1 MKKLFIL
8 TAALAAAVGVF
19 VVFTLPPPRRA
30 VTPVPDGTIP
40 GSLHIH
46 TSRSDGRGT
55 PAEIAAAAARAGL
68 KFVVFTDHG
77 DGTRRPDPPAYHSNV
92 LCLDGVEIST
102 AGGHYLAL
110 DMAVA
115 PYPLGGEARD
125 VVEDVRRLGGFG
137 VAAHPDSPKPELR
150 WREWTA
156 PFDGLE
162 WVNPD
167 TSWRVH
173 AQVPGWRAR
182 FRLLDALVGYP
193 FRPRE
198 TIAEL
203 LTTSEGTM
211 YRWEALA
218 KGRRVVVLAGVDA
231 HAKLSLRN
239 ADPGDN
245 RYSLPF
251 PGYETSFATLSVHV
265 RPERP
270 LTGDAAADAA
280 VVMRALRAGH
290 LYTAVDG
297 VAAPPSFEFTAT
309 NRHGTV
315 REGDELAVGGPVML
329 RVRSNAPTGFTAT
342 VWRGTAVLASGSGN
356 DFSIEARDGPAVYHA
371 EIRPTG
377 TNHQV
382 PWILSNAV
390 YVRDPEASQKL
401 PVRAPADDSTPIFDG
416 RSATGWHVE
425 SDRTSLAAMD
435 VAPTVAGSELR
446 LRYGLSGSDAV
457 GQVGALASDTP
468 DGVASYDR
476 LTFTARAER
485 PMRIS
490 VQLRAVDADGIT
502 ERWQRSVY
510 LDTVD
515 QDRTIYF
522 DDLTPVGV
530 TRTWRPAFGDVR
542 NILFVVD
549 TTNTK
554 PGTSGRV
561 WIKRAALQ
569 K

>member
-1 MKKLFIL
+1 MKRFFL
-8 TAALAAAVGVF
+8 LAAAVAASVAVF
-19 VVFTLPPPRRA
+19 VVFTLPPPRLTLA
-30 VTPVPDGTIP
+30 AFSDGTIP

-55 PAEIAAAAARAGL
+55 PEEIAAAAARAGL

-77 DGTRRPDPPAYHSNV
+77 DGTRRPDPPAYRAGV

-102 AGGHYLAL
+102 TGGHYLAF
-110 DMAVA
+110 DMPVA

-150 WREWTA
+150 WREWAA

-173 AQVPGWRAR
+173 AQLPGWRLR
-182 FRLLDALVGYP
+182 FVQALLGYP

-198 TIAEL
+198 TMADL
-203 LTTSEGTM
+203 LTLSEETLA
-211 YRWEALA
+211 RWEELVIH
-218 KGRRVVVLAGVDA
+218 RRVVILAGVDA
-231 HAKLSLRN
+231 HAKLALRN
-239 ADPGDN
+239 TDPGDN

-251 PGYETSFATLSVHV
+251 PGYQTSFETLSVHV

-280 VVMRALRAGH
+280 VVMRAIRAGH

-297 VAAPPSFEFTAT
+297 VATPPSFEFTAT
-309 NRHGTV
+309 NRRGTV
-315 REGDELAVGGPVML
+315 REGDELAAGGPVTL
-329 RVRSNAPTGFTAT
+329 RIRSNAARGFTT
-342 VWRGTAVLASGSGN
+342 IVWRGTAVLASDPRN
-356 DFSIEARDGPAVYHA
+356 DFAIEAPEGPAVYRA
-371 EIRPTG
+371 EIRATG
-377 TNHQV
+377 TSHQV
-382 PWILSNAV
+382 PWVLSNAI
-390 YVRDPEASQKL
+390 YARDPAAAQKL
-401 PVRAPADDSTPIFDG
+401 PVRPPATESTPIFDG
-416 RSATGWHVE
+416 RSASGWHVE

-435 VAPTVAGSELR
+435 VAPAVDGSQLR
-446 LRYGLSGSDAV
+446 LRYGLSGGEAG
-457 GQVGALASDTP
+457 GQVGALAWDTP
-468 DGVASYDR
+468 SGVASHDR
-476 LTFTARAER
+476 LAFTARAER

-490 VQLRAVDADGIT
+490 VQLRAVEADGTT

-515 QDRTIYF
+515 QERTIYF
-522 DDLTPVGV
+522 GDLTPVGG
-530 TRTWRPAFGDVR
+530 TRTWRPAVGSVR
-542 NILFVVD
+542 SILFVVD

-561 WIKRAALQ
+561 WIKSAALER
-569 K
+569 